1 MAKKYTDLVVKPNMP
16 YSFKGLNVSMGDLA
30 KIGTSSPPLLP
41 KAGGLTAAEKALIA
55 SAAIGVGAVGAGM
68 AGAYGDKAKTKARAG
83 GAATGALGGALAGA
97 KLGSIV
103 PVVGTAMG
111 AGFGAVLGGITGGV
125 KADKEYKAAKRDAYL
140 TSLGKRKQKYDTAA
154 AGRSIGSKAADQA
167 RKQYAAATPPMEL
180 DVQTVPGVASYDA
193 YKNRTYGG

>member
-16 YSFKGLNVSMGDLA
+16 YSFEGLNVSMGDLA
-30 KIGTSSPPLLP
+30 KIGTSSPA

-68 AGAYGDKAKTKARAG
+68 AGAYGDKAKARAG